1 MHCGYCSPLWL
12 NAWYLL
18 SLHTECKTPNVA
30 VVRGSLSANNMITFL
45 FVLILFVA
53 SPVMC
58 VFQRLYCSIADN
70 CDCDFKAN
78 IRDLEWDLFKNVFG
92 QHLAQEV
99 VSEEVSRFL
108 QNKSP
113 DRPLVLSFHGSSG
126 TGKTLISSMVANH
139 LYGSAMSSPY
149 IHQFIPTLH
158 FPSAQHVPHYR
169 ELKKWVQGNLTQCA
183 RSVFIFDEMEKMP
196 LGLIDV
202 LEPLLGPSYVVFS
215 TNYRKAIYIFISTT
229 GEEVINKVTLEN
241 RQSGGEREDINLL
254 ELEDGISTLWNI
266 FTFTHVSGI
275 TLVSIKKLK
284 YIIRIRCHVARCT
297 HLQLLQRGVFN
308 RRDVVDAVAA
318 EMIYSPVQGRFF
330 STTGCKAVP
339 AKINLHL

>member
-1 MHCGYCSPLWL
+1 
-12 NAWYLL
+12 
-18 SLHTECKTPNVA
+18 
-30 VVRGSLSANNMITFL
+30 MITFL

-169 ELKKWVQGNLTQCA
+169 EELKKWVQGNLTQCA

-254 ELEDGISTLWNI
+254 ELEDGIALEKL
-266 FTFTHVSGI
+266 I
-275 TLVSIKKLK
+275 TP
-284 YIIRIRCHVARCT
+284 RCT